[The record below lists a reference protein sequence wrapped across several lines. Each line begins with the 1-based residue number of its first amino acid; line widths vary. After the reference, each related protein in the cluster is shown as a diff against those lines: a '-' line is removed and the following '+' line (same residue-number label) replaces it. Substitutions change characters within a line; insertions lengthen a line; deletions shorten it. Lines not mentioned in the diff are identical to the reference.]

1 MVSHTQKHI
10 QAIHIVRAQFRY
22 SISKT
27 RWIFDVLTGTPDHPL
42 PVLNFVKKSSE
53 ANPRD
58 AGPIV
63 VHCSAGVGRT

>member
-1 MVSHTQKHI
+1 MI
-10 QAIHIVRAQFRY
+10 QYSLQF
-22 SISKT
+22 SNVI
-27 RWIFDVLTGTPDHPL
+27 TGTPDHPL

-53 ANPRD
+53 ANPCD